1 MHANV
6 FLMSPHSWLIVR
18 LPQSFQDKHDTLQSG
33 ITTMVRLLAR
43 EMLLTYT
50 ASRVTL
56 LTSTIPHDL
65 CPRSLVNKYLHQKDD
80 ARGVTPDRSRRI
92 RATSFIM
99 YGSSTLGKAIQTG
112 KEART
117 RVSDD
122 SFSREVRRI

>member
-18 LPQSFQDKHDTLQSG
+18 LPQSFHGKYDTLQSD
-33 ITTMVRLLAR
+33 ITTMLRLLAR

-65 CPRSLVNKYLHQKDD
+65 CPRSLVNKYLH
-80 ARGVTPDRSRRI
+80 
-92 RATSFIM
+92 
-99 YGSSTLGKAIQTG
+99 
-112 KEART
+112 
-117 RVSDD
+117 
-122 SFSREVRRI
+122 